1 MSATASETNRESL
14 SVWNDIATYWDA
26 NYGKDGNLY
35 WKALQEP
42 SIERLL
48 ADKFAKVKT
57 GEVRALDLATGN
69 GIVARLMA
77 AHGAHVLA
85 TDGSDAMLSIAAGH
99 VGEGLKVAFRK
110 LDVTSD
116 DDFER
121 LVGEEEQASSA
132 GFDIVTINMAIMD
145 IPTIEPLVRALPKLL
160 AKDGV
165 FMATILHPVFTTNNA
180 ARKIEIDFDKDGKT
194 RVTRSKVITEYLSVP
209 PYKGW
214 ALPDQPKMQ
223 SYFHRPMGDLF
234 STFFG
239 GGLVMDGMEELA
251 FTEEHARHDR
261 VESTVNFTQLP
272 AILSWRM
279 RRAN

>member
-1 MSATASETNRESL
+1 MSVGETNRESL
-14 SVWNDIATYWDA
+14 SVWNDIATYWDT

-48 ADKFAKVKT
+48 ADKFAEAKT

-77 AHGAHVLA
+77 GRGVHVLA
-85 TDGSDAMLSIAAGH
+85 TDGSDEMLKIAAGH
-99 VGEGLKVAFRK
+99 VEKGMKVAFRK

-116 DDFER
+116 EDFER
-121 LVGEEEQASSA
+121 LIGEEEQASSA

-145 IPTIEPLVRALPKLL
+145 IPTIDPLARALPKLL

-180 ARKIEIDFDKDGKT
+180 ARKIEIAFDKDGNQ
-194 RVTRSKVITEYLSVP
+194 RVTRSKVITKYLSVP

-214 ALPDQPKMQ
+214 AVPGQPKMQ
-223 SYFHRPMGDLF
+223 LYFHRPMGELF
-234 STFFG
+234 STFFRS
-239 GGLVMDGMEELA
+239 GLAMDGMEELA
-251 FTEEHARHDR
+251 FTEEHASRDR
-261 VESTVNFTQLP
+261 LEASVNYTQLP
-272 AILSWRM
+272 MILSWRM
-279 RRAN
+279 RRAAN